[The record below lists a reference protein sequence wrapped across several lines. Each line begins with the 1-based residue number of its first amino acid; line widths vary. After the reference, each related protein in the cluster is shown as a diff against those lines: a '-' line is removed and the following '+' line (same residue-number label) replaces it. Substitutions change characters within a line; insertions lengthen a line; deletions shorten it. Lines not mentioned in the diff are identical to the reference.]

1 MNVSLSQVLFWL
13 FASAGAISWYLVMRF
28 LTEVKETGALNEKEL
43 EALSGLLISGSGG
56 GKSQWAALAF
66 ILERGYQGI
75 ADASTVRAGDCARL
89 SWFVTFGL
97 MVCTGLSL
105 MVYGW

>member
-13 FASAGAISWYLVMRF
+13 FAGAGAISWYLVMRF
-28 LTEVKETGALNEKEL
+28 LMEARRANVLSDGEL

-66 ILERGYQGI
+66 ILDRGYRGI
-75 ADASTVRAGDCARL
+75 ADARTVRAGDWARL